1 MAYSFQ
7 LYYKLYSSFTSLS
20 TYALF
25 LFWDLIQDTTLY
37 LVFMS
42 PTHLSVIVSLLV
54 FHDLDS
60 FEEKTGAFTNA
71 HESPQVKLNVQ
82 CEACNCTYNENRYC
96 AAEDIH
102 VAGMNACSCSETEC
116 NSFVPKL

>member
-1 MAYSFQ
+1 MTNLICSVYSCVHNNSNLCCKEGITIGGSQ
-7 LYYKLYSSFTSLS
+7 ATSSAATCC
-20 TYALF
+20 
-25 LFWDLIQDTTLY
+25 
-37 LVFMS
+37 
-42 PTHLSVIVSLLV
+42 
-54 FHDLDS
+54 DS

-71 HESPQVKLNVQ
+71 HKSPQVKLNVQ